1 MIKSRKLLTLIIFF
15 LFFSS
20 AFPQLKE
27 PLDLKESKNS
37 LWQNTASRKSPSL
50 AFLYSLFV
58 PGMGQLYTKRFDVGK
73 YFLISEASLWMG
85 FAAFTIY
92 GNWLFND
99 AVGYAVN
106 HAGINRDGKDNDF
119 FTNISNYDNVDE
131 YNQDKLIHGEY
142 DKIYYPGTGY
152 DFYWDDAA
160 NRKKYREDDLA
171 SKRIHN
177 DRLFFVGA
185 IIINHLVS
193 SVSAVI

>member
-1 MIKSRKLLTLIIFF
+1 
-15 LFFSS
+15 
-20 AFPQLKE
+20 
-27 PLDLKESKNS
+27 
-37 LWQNTASRKSPSL
+37 
-50 AFLYSLFV
+50 
-58 PGMGQLYTKRFDVGK
+58 MGPVYTKRFDVGK
-73 YFLISEASLWMG
+73 YFLISEASLWLG

-106 HAGINRDGKDNDF
+106 HAGINRDGKENDF

-193 SVSAVI
+193 AVSAVILTNKHNSEIRKGSGGFSLSAGVIKNFNHIDGLKLTFVKSF